1 MINLHNANIEN
12 EKIDVLSSLFK
23 LLEESDISLT
33 KQLVMAR
40 DLLII
45 NSFFNSKLET
55 QDKNPTFQK
64 KSLPKLIEFKQT
76 YDLCDIWRIG
86 NRKSKRFTFKQNH
99 SSGFTQRRF
108 YYVLISNTLQE
119 FVTMADIL
127 TPISMN
133 HFSALFSLSKEKI
146 TIRGTGLWKFNSSLT
161 KDQSYKTEIKKGI
174 PIFSNGNKLLSNHQ

>member
-1 MINLHNANIEN
+1 MINLYNANTEN

-76 YDLCDIWRIG
+76 YDLCDIWRVG
-86 NRKSKRFTFKQNH
+86 NRKSKRFTFKQKH

-108 YYVLISNTLQE
+108 DYVLILNTLQE
-119 FVTMADIL
+119 FVTMTDIL
-127 TPISMN
+127 TPISMD
-133 HFSALFSLSKEKI
+133 HSSVLFSLSKEKI
-146 TIRGTGLWKFNSSLT
+146 TIRGTELWKFNSSLT
-161 KDQSYKTEIKKGI
+161 KDYI
-174 PIFSNGNKLLSNHQ
+174 